1 LAQQAVAVPVREST
15 ERVGVSQSSA
25 PQAQKIIPETIA
37 AVLAELECFSDEE
50 AARLLPREFDEGL
63 KRPDQTMA

>member
-1 LAQQAVAVPVREST
+1 MREST